1 MVIDTFTALLPGV
14 DQNKGRVMAPIWS
27 GLHSITKDTG
37 CSILVI
43 DHHRK
48 PAADAQDVVND
59 VSGATA
65 KASSVDTIYGLY
77 KAEEKSTGTFAM
89 RGREVEDQ
97 EISVTLDSSSMT
109 WQPHSSHD
117 FSTGQYAQIQEA
129 LRRLGTA
136 TNKQLAEG
144 TGINKGSLSRHLQRL
159 ESSGKIRNRSGG
171 YSLV

>member
-1 MVIDTFTALLPGV
+1 
-14 DQNKGRVMAPIWS
+14 MAPIWS

-65 KASSVDTIYGLY
+65 KASSVDTVYGLY
-77 KAEEKSTGTFAM
+77 KAEEKSTGSFAT

-97 EISVTLDSSSMT
+97 EFSLTLDSRSLT
-109 WQPHSSHD
+109 WQPHSSHN
-117 FSTGQYAQIQEA
+117 FSSGQLAQVQDA
-129 LRRLGTA
+129 LRELGTA
-136 TNKQLAEG
+136 TNIQLAVE
-144 TGINKGSLSRHLQRL
+144 TGIHKGSLSKLLGLL
-159 ESSGKIRNRSGG
+159 ESNGKVRNQNGV